1 MGKDYNPNAWF
12 QWRELATCAV
22 QVVVLLAVIFGVIGV
37 ALYLLL
43 VR

>member
-1 MGKDYNPNAWF
+1 MNNYNPNAWF
-12 QWRELATCAV
+12 QWRELIGCAV
-22 QVVVLLAVIFGVIGV
+22 QVSLLLALIFGVIGV